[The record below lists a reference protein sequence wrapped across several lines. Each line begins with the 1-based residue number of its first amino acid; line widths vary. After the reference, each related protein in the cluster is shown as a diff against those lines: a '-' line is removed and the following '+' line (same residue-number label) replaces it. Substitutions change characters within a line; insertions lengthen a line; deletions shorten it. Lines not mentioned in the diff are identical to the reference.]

1 MRAPVITAC
10 GIAVVAACASSSAT
24 IAPHPTAPPVASG
37 ASPVASITAPPTD
50 AGTDAAHPSPGWTPP
65 APFVVIA
72 TAPAD
77 APFTIHSLT
86 TTTLAIAGDEKPT
99 VLELE
104 ANNLS
109 TLPSWLD
116 AIGPLG
122 DVNLSEDPLFPKS
135 NPKVSPPV
143 GPGGP
148 SGPPTDQG
156 FFGRRAI
163 SSVVGVSSSD
173 AWAFVDR
180 WGGERNQWI
189 RSDAFRR
196 SAGQWQKVA
205 TTKRLGVW
213 YGAATTWHGGVLVHE
228 ANPDAERFVA
238 FGIKSGVVVP
248 QPARVP
254 PPCKFFHV
262 EAFAPV
268 ATGELIAFG
277 HGCGNGTLAIQR
289 WPTGAA
295 QGSYQALEVIWN
307 AAEANGFTRVVSA
320 DELRLRV
327 LGAVPGNES
336 TSDDLELVDVELR
349 FKGGRWATAS
359 TKRAPADSLV
369 AKIGAAS
376 GGKPTPGVQR
386 FELRGARM
394 LADGSVLAWGAIR
407 VAQKVAENVLLRSRA
422 VGSPIH
428 LR

>member
-1 MRAPVITAC
+1 MRRSIVTAC
-10 GIAVVAACASSSAT
+10 GIAVIAACASPAAT
-24 IAPHPTAPPVASG
+24 IAPLPTP
-37 ASPVASITAPPTD
+37 SPVASSASPARSITAALTD
-50 AGTDAAHPSPGWTPP
+50 AGTDAAPPSPGWTPP
-65 APFVVIA
+65 APFAVIA

-77 APFTIHSLT
+77 APFTIHSLA
-86 TTTLAIAGDEKPT
+86 TTTLAIAGDEKPI

-104 ANNLS
+104 GNNLS

-122 DVNLSEDPLFPKS
+122 GVNLSDDPLFPKS
-135 NPKVSPPV
+135 NPKASLRM

-148 SGPPTDQG
+148 NDPPTDQG

-205 TTKRLGVW
+205 TTKKLGVW
-213 YGAATTWHGGVLVHE
+213 YGAATTWQGGVLVHE
-228 ANPDAERFVA
+228 ANPYAERFVA
-238 FGIKSGVVVP
+238 FGITTGVVVP

-254 PPCKFFHV
+254 PPCKFFRV
-262 EAFAPV
+262 DAFVPV

-277 HGCGNGTLAIQR
+277 HGCGNETLAIQR
-289 WPTGAA
+289 WAKGAA

-307 AAEANGFTRVVSA
+307 AAEADGFTSVVSA

-327 LGAVPGNES
+327 LGTVPGDAS

-376 GGKPTPGVQR
+376 GGKSTSGVQR
-386 FELRGARM
+386 FELRGART
-394 LADGSVLAWGAIR
+394 LADGSVLAWGEIR
-407 VAQKVAENVLLRSRA
+407 VEQRVAENVLLRSRA
-422 VGSPIH
+422 VGSPVH